1 MKRYFA
7 WIGLI
12 GFLLASSLAGAE
24 DNLNDLYENG
34 NSAFSA
40 SDYTTATYYYGR
52 MLESEG
58 WDSFPQNL
66 DVLRKLAMI
75 DESQAQFEQAVVHY
89 RQLIE
94 RLSSSPQNNDRS
106 MMPYYLQR
114 YAENLERIGRYEQA
128 GQILWRLVR
137 ESDSVNQPAYLTL
150 LLNNYNYQRLTDP
163 QIDDLRALIVPALLD
178 SVGWEFAN
186 LLFNQERH
194 SESLE
199 LFDKLW
205 PSNPIKACE
214 YSNAILTLYTNA
226 NRLDD
231 LFNRIRI
238 QQDAANA
245 DPFSLMVLEI
255 ALMEESN
262 KGEEALS
269 RLEQF
274 ILDRMGLGQSAD
286 TERMISMIPSILLD
300 RWIDLLA
307 RHRGN
312 QPAIQILSNILQVVP
327 MDLPRRKKLADLLMK
342 EGRLND
348 AVQLWDDWAQTQSNT
363 PMTVLNAAEEIFS
376 LGKEDTARQL
386 LDRLKNRIPPP
397 LAWRQGQAALQ
408 FGDFNGAAAAF
419 EIAVASG
426 GIPSSMIVS
435 VIHQFAQ
442 TKTNH
447 DNLVSNLIEFA
458 SGCPFSSVPEWIRI
472 PLLQY
477 GVQPKYR
484 DMLNAFMEKDPSGA
498 WKFNIANEAIQRG
511 DESWALSLL
520 QSLPPDSLYRVMADQ
535 KRGEILALRSAVPF
549 QREAAD
555 LLAPSIQELLSAT
568 APIALSPVTLDRLM
582 RYTELR
588 LNAFQPNEALE
599 AIRSIESA
607 SATLDNPL
615 SSADLARIA
624 YNRARVLT
632 ELASLGPAIAI
643 LEKIDESP
651 YREDAKLLLARIYI
665 AQRHTDIAVSLL
677 HEIASDRRFWRCAN
691 DALSLLAVLEPLV
704 GDSLQLFCDATMY
717 ELQGRMDSAIPP
729 LRQLAVD
736 YYGGDLEEW
745 ARYYIGKL
753 KQRTGDTDGARQEW
767 ERLILDVDEPVVHG
781 LTQLELLQLND
792 RADAQITN
800 MTYYQDL
807 LIDMPNSLFADLARL
822 RMQREFG
829 KEQP

>member
-1 MKRYFA
+1 MKRFFS
-7 WIGLI
+7 WIGLL
-12 GFLLASSLAGAE
+12 GFLLVPSLAGAE
-24 DNLNDLYENG
+24 DNLHDLYENG
-34 NSAFSA
+34 NSAFSV
-40 SDYTTATYYYGR
+40 SDYTSATYYYGR
-52 MLESEG
+52 MLESDG

-75 DESQAQFEQAVVHY
+75 DESQAHFEQAVVHY

-94 RLSSSPQNNDRS
+94 RLSSSPHNNDRS

-137 ESDSVNQPAYLTL
+137 ESDSINQPAYLTL
-150 LLNNYNYQRLTDP
+150 LLKNYNYQRLTDT
-163 QIDDLRALIVPALLD
+163 QIDDLRTLIVPAHLD

-186 LLFNQERH
+186 LLFNQDRH
-194 SESLE
+194 SESIE

-214 YSNAILTLYTNA
+214 YSNEFLTLYSNA

-231 LFNRIRI
+231 LFTRIRL

-245 DPFSLMVLEI
+245 DPFSLILLEI
-255 ALMEESN
+255 TLLEEVD
-262 KGEEALS
+262 KGEEALT

-274 ILDRMGLGQSAD
+274 TLDRMGLEQSAD
-286 TERMISMIPSILLD
+286 TERLISMIPSILLD

-312 QPAIQILSNILQVVP
+312 QPAIQMLSNILQTIP
-327 MDLPRRKKLADLLMK
+327 MDLQRRKKLADLLMK

-348 AVQLWDDWAQTQSNT
+348 AVQLWDHWAQSQSNT
-363 PMTVLNAAEEIFS
+363 PMTVLNAADEIFS
-376 LGKEDTARQL
+376 LGKEDAARQL
-386 LDRLKNRIPPP
+386 LDRLKDRIPAP
-397 LAWRQGQAALQ
+397 LAWRQGQAALR

-419 EIAVASG
+419 KIAVASG
-426 GIPSSMIVS
+426 EIPPSMIVS
-435 VIHQFAQ
+435 IIHQFAQ

-472 PLLQY
+472 PLLHY

-484 DMLNAFMEKDPSGA
+484 DLLHAFMEADPSSA
-498 WKFNIANEAIQRG
+498 WKFNIANEALQRG
-511 DESWALSLL
+511 DEDWALSLL
-520 QSLPPDSLYRVMADQ
+520 QSLPPDSLYQGMAVQ
-535 KRGEILALRSAVPF
+535 KRGEILALRPSIPS

-555 LLAPSIQELLSAT
+555 LLAPSIQVLLSAT
-568 APIALSPVTLDRLM
+568 APIALSPVPLDRLM
-582 RYTELR
+582 RYSELR

-599 AIRSIESA
+599 AIRFIESA
-607 SATLDNPL
+607 SATLDTPL
-615 SSADLARIA
+615 SPTDLARLA
-624 YNRARVLT
+624 FNRARVLT

-643 LEKIDESP
+643 LEKIHESP
-651 YREDAKLLLARIYI
+651 HREDAKLLLARIYI

-677 HEIASDRRFWRCAN
+677 HEIATDPRSWRCAN
-691 DALSLLAVLEPLV
+691 DALSLLTVLEPLV

-717 ELQGRMDSAIPP
+717 ELQGRLDSAIPP
-729 LRQLAVD
+729 LRQLAVN
-736 YYGGDLEEW
+736 YYGSDLEEW

-753 KQRTGDTDGARQEW
+753 KQRTGDADGARQEW
-767 ERLILDVDEPVVHG
+767 ERLLLDVDEPVVHG
-781 LTQLELLQLND
+781 LTQLELLQLNG
-792 RADAQITN
+792 RADANITN
-800 MTYYQDL
+800 MTYYQNI

-822 RMQREFG
+822 QMQREFG